1 MVNIKKVELSH
12 FKSFGGTTAVPILP
26 GFTVVSGPNG
36 SGKSNILDALL
47 FCLGLASSKGMR
59 ADRLPDLVN
68 HNNTQRSNREASVT
82 VTFDLSDEDL
92 SPEEIKELVPGELP
106 TDPEVSAE
114 IPATEKPAEWSVT
127 RRLRINA
134 QGGYTSNYYINS
146 APTTLG
152 ELHEK
157 LHRLRV
163 YPEGYNVVL
172 QGDVTSIISMNAR
185 ERREI
190 IDELAGVA
198 AFDRKI
204 NQTKSTLDEV
214 KDKTDRC
221 HIVVTELIAQR
232 DRLSQD
238 RIKAEKYQKLREELQ
253 TKTSE
258 EAILKWR
265 TLLQQQTQ
273 LQQEIQQGEA
283 TGILLQT
290 ELEALQTEITQAT
303 QELAALNQRVKAMGE
318 EQLVAAQGALANQ
331 QAEQRRLTQRQ
342 QEIEASQEGNRHS
355 QEQNRQQLA
364 QQQQDLTQLQTTI
377 TQLEQQELVKLG
389 QERDRVRQQLAVTK
403 DQASSLAASSTVW
416 VQQQTQLTKQIEVLL
431 ESSGKQ
437 QTSQAGLS
445 EREKQLAQRITEQQQ
460 ILATITP
467 AVAEKQR
474 QQPQLAAKLAGFLGT
489 MADLESR
496 LQAVEKSLKTQQET
510 QQRLFQEQRDKE
522 RQLDKLEAQ
531 SQMQQEVQG
540 TLATKV
546 IKEAR
551 LAGVDGLVAQL
562 GVVDAEYQLALSIA
576 AGARMGNLVVTD
588 DRVAAA
594 AIEILKQKRAGRA
607 TFLPLNK
614 ISAPRLSENP
624 SLLSAPGFV
633 DYAVNLIEFEERYDR
648 IFSYVFGSTVVFR
661 DLQQARNFLGKQRIV
676 TLAGELLE
684 ASGAMT
690 GGNLNQRATLQ
701 FGTGESA
708 ESAEISTIRQRLR
721 EIDTIVQLGN
731 DTINQDNL
739 KLRSLSEQLNDLQ
752 QQQQMAQLHNT
763 QLAKD
768 LEQLQQQQAHAQQQL
783 DQAHQEQLQTQQS
796 LQLIDQQLPNRT
808 EELAALRQELATLET
823 NAVHEEWQAIQSQI
837 SQQEATLQQQEQA
850 LGAAQGQLNLV
861 SQQQLLCQEKIATAN
876 TRYAE
881 YQEQAHQLQ
890 TQLVTSVQELSTM
903 SQAIVETQQVMADLE
918 QHLGTEKKHRDA
930 AELAVRQLQQR
941 HQEQQWAIQ
950 KLQESQA
957 QRRQSLVELTA
968 ALAQHQSELPAGLEL
983 TDTSES
989 IDPEELA
996 TLQNQIRSLK
1006 KRMEAMEPVNMLA
1019 LQAYEEANTRL
1030 EELNQKLGTLAD
1042 ESNELLLRIE
1052 NFTTLRFQAF
1062 REAYDAVDA
1071 NFQIIFAELSDG
1083 DGHLQLEDA
1092 QDPFNGGLNL
1102 VAHPKG
1108 KPVQRLS
1115 SMSGGEKSLT
1125 ALSFI
1130 FALQRYR
1137 PSPFYAFDE
1146 VDMFLDGAN
1155 VERLAKMIK
1164 KQAGQAQFIV
1174 VSLRRPMIEAADRTI
1189 GVTQARGAYT
1199 QVLGINLKSPA

>member
-1 MVNIKKVELSH
+1 MVNIKRVELSH

-59 ADRLPDLVN
+59 AERLPDLVN
-68 HNNTQRSNREASVT
+68 HNNTQRSSREASVT
-82 VTFDLSDEDL
+82 VTFDLSPEDDLGSEQVSTEVVTDESPTPTSPPAGL
-92 SPEEIKELVPGELP
+92 S
-106 TDPEVSAE
+106 TD
-114 IPATEKPAEWSVT
+114 WSVT
-127 RRLRINA
+127 RRLRVNA
-134 QGGYTSNYYINS
+134 QGGYTSNYYINGEP
-146 APTTLG
+146 ATLG

-157 LHRLRV
+157 LNKLRV

-198 AFDRKI
+198 AFDRQI
-204 NQTKSTLDEV
+204 NQTKSTLAEV

-221 HIVVTELIAQR
+221 HIVVMELIAQR

-253 TKTSE
+253 EKTSA
-258 EAILKWR
+258 EAILKWQS
-265 TLLQQQTQ
+265 LQQQQ
-273 LQQEIQQGEA
+273 VKLQQEIQSGEE
-283 TGILLQT
+283 TGTRLQT
-290 ELEALQTEITQAT
+290 ELATIQVEITETA
-303 QELAALNQRVKAMGE
+303 LALEALNQKVKAMGE
-318 EQLVAAQGALANQ
+318 EQLVAAQGSLANQ
-331 QAEQRRLTQRQ
+331 KAEQRRWTQRQ
-342 QEIEASQEGNRHS
+342 QEILASQQTIQQS
-355 QEQNRQQLA
+355 QAQNRQQLA
-364 QQQQDLTQLQTTI
+364 QYQQDLAGIQTTI
-377 TQLEQQELVKLG
+377 AQLEQQELISRS
-389 QERDRVRQQLAVTK
+389 QERDQVRQQLEITK
-403 DQASSLAASSTVW
+403 EKASSLAASSTVW

-445 EREKQLAQRITEQQQ
+445 EREKQLTSRIAEQEQ
-460 ILATITP
+460 ILA
-467 AVAEKQR
+467 AVEPVLAEKQR
-474 QQPQLAAKLAGFLGT
+474 QQPQLAAKLSGFLAT
-489 MADLESR
+489 MADLESK
-496 LQAVEKSLKTQQET
+496 LQAV
-510 QQRLFQEQRDKE
+510 
-522 RQLDKLEAQ
+522 DKLEAQ
-531 SQMQQEVQG
+531 SQVQQEAQG
-540 TLATKV
+540 TFATKV
-546 IKEAR
+546 IKEAN
-551 LAGVDGLVAQL
+551 LDGVHGLVAQL

-614 ISAPRLSENP
+614 ISAPRLQENS
-624 SLLSAPGFV
+624 SLLSAAGFV
-633 DYAVNLIEFEERYDR
+633 DYAVNLIEFDERYDR

-690 GGNLNQRATLQ
+690 GGNINHKATLQ
-701 FGTGESA
+701 FGTGESS
-708 ESAEISTIRQRLR
+708 ESAEIATIRQRLR
-721 EIDTIVQLGN
+721 EIETIVQLGN
-731 DTINQDNL
+731 DSINQDNL
-739 KLRSLSEQLNDLQ
+739 KLRSMSEQLNDLQ
-752 QQQQMAQLHNT
+752 QQQRMTQLNT
-763 QLAKD
+763 EQLAKD
-768 LEQLQQQQAHAQQQL
+768 IEQLVQQKDHAQQQL
-783 DQAHQEQLQTQQS
+783 DQARQEQVQTLQS
-796 LQLIDQQLPNRT
+796 LQSIDQLLPNHE
-808 EELAALRQELATLET
+808 EELAALRQQLAALED
-823 NAVHEEWQAIQSQI
+823 NAVHEEWQAIQSDI
-837 SQQEATLQQQEQA
+837 RQQELALQKTEQA
-850 LGAAQGQLNLV
+850 LAAANSQLNEV
-861 SQQQLLCQEKIATAN
+861 QQKQLLGQEKIATAN
-876 TRYAE
+876 QRFAE
-881 YQEQAHQLQ
+881 YQEQADQQKL
-890 TQLVTSVQELSTM
+890 QLVTGEQELS
-903 SQAIVETQQVMADLE
+903 SIASAINSTQTVLAELE
-918 QHLGTEKKHRDA
+918 QHLGAEKSQRDA
-930 AELAVRQLQQR
+930 VELALRQMQQR
-941 HQEQQWAIQ
+941 QQEKQWSIE
-950 KLQESQA
+950 KLQTDQN
-957 QRRQSLVELTA
+957 QRRQTLVDLATA
-968 ALAQHQSELPAGLEL
+968 ITSQQGELPVGMEVAVPVAA
-983 TDTSES
+983 
-989 IDPEELA
+989 IDPEELIS
-996 TLQNQIRSLK
+996 LQNQIRSLK

-1030 EELNQKLGTLAD
+1030 EELNEKLATLAD

-1062 REAYDAVDA
+1062 REAYDVVDA
-1071 NFQIIFAELSDG
+1071 NFQTIFAELSDG